1 MRARW
6 LDPGKLRRL
15 VVCHSEGLHH
25 KQSRGFTQ
33 TLGKAHRQLTALAE
47 RLARGKTRKPREKVE
62 AEVA

>member
-1 MRARW
+1 
-6 LDPGKLRRL
+6 LRRL
-15 VVCHSEGLHH
+15 VVCHSEGLHQ